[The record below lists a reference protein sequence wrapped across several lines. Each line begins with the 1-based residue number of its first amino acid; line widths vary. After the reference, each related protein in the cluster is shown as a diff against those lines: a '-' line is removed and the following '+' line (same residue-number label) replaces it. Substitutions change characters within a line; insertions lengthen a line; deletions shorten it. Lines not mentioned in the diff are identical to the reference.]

1 MKTSFSDTVRFVV
14 GLLVMYIAW
23 QLHRAGVFV
32 RLGSFF
38 DFSGSHSGG
47 LGGVSDII
55 LGIVPVVVDAVM
67 VVGTLSL
74 AFFGFCWKAIRP
86 LSVKV
91 AILLD
96 RKLEEYG
103 VDLYELESNVSPKA
117 PPKNLD
123 VSKLEDLLLDISD
136 RITALEQEV

>member
-1 MKTSFSDTVRFVV
+1 
-14 GLLVMYIAW
+14 MYVAW
-23 QLHRAGVFV
+23 QLHSAGTFV

-47 LGGVSDII
+47 FGGVSDVI
-55 LGIVPVVVDAVM
+55 LGVVPVVVDSVC
-67 VVGTLSL
+67 VIGTLTL
-74 AFFGFCWKAIRP
+74 AFFAFCWRAIRP
-86 LSVKV
+86 LATKL

-103 VDLYELESNVSPKA
+103 VDLYELKSNVSPKA

-123 VSKLEDLLLDISD
+123 VDKLESLLLDISD

>member
-1 MKTSFSDTVRFVV
+1 MKFSDTVRFIT

-23 QLHRAGVFV
+23 QLHNAGVFV

-38 DFSGSHSGG
+38 DFSGSHRGSF
-47 LGGVSDII
+47 GGVSDII
-55 LGIVPVVVDAVM
+55 LGVVPVVVDAVM

-74 AFFGFCWKAIRP
+74 AFFGFCWKAVKP
-86 LSVKV
+86 LCVKL

-103 VDLYELESNVSPKA
+103 VDLYELEARVAPKPA
-117 PPKNLD
+117 PKNLD
-123 VSKLEDLLLDISD
+123 VDKLEELLLDISD